1 MNGDKLPQQEQH
13 HFAERLARVE
23 TAVDYLGKA
32 LSDLREEMRAG
43 FARLEARLDRL
54 EEQHNRDF
62 RILLGLCMTTVFG
75 VIGLIAKAFG

>member
-1 MNGDKLPQQEQH
+1 MNGDNQPQQEQH
-13 HFAERLARVE
+13 RLSERVARVE

-62 RILLGLCMTTVFG
+62 RILLGISMTTVFG
-75 VIGLIAKAFG
+75 LIGLIVKAFG